1 MTAARSSVHHTPY
14 SGKPLRTRD
23 RRAVNVTDQPPPV
36 TPSLGI
42 SIFLRNVL
50 YQEAMLST

>member
-1 MTAARSSVHHTPY
+1 MTAARRSVHHTPY

-23 RRAVNVTDQPPPV
+23 RRAVSVTDQPPPV